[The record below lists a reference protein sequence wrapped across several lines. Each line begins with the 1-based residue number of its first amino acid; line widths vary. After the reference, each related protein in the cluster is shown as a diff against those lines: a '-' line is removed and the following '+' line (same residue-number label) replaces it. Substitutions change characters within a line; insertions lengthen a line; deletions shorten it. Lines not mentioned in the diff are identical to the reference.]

1 MRTLVFTIL
10 LAGIAASALGQI
22 INDPNAD
29 TITIV
34 ASDGVASE
42 TGPDPGLFIIQ
53 RQRQGPTDYAITVF
67 YEISGT
73 ASNGVDYE
81 SIASTV
87 RIEAGSVF
95 AAIPINPIPD
105 NLIEGNE
112 TVRLR
117 ILPSPLLCPAPT
129 APCSYKIGFPAT
141 AIVTISDVSEPPP
154 TNHPPVVRLNSPHNG
169 DQFMAGADI
178 PLRAYAQDV
187 EDGNDLIVEF
197 FAGDHSLG
205 FGTFVP
211 TLCPAPECPYFALVW
226 SNAPAGDYVI
236 TAKATDSKKATAG
249 SDPAFI
255 SVLDGVNI
263 FASDPDA
270 TEVPLTV
277 AAAPD
282 PARFVVRRAETN
294 ESIVVYYHIGG
305 TASNGIDYEKLSG
318 EVSIPAGATTA
329 EIVVMPIDDQLFEET
344 ETVEL
349 MLIAPCPQCLF
360 ANPPCEVPQGT
371 NCYPIGSRNKA
382 VAFIH
387 DNDRPS
393 SNDLPVVTI
402 VAVDP
407 IAVEGA
413 FCPSNWWWTAPTT
426 TGGWT
431 TNNSTIL
438 PPCPGT
444 NTALFEVRRHGPTN
458 ADLTVY
464 YAIGGTAT
472 EGVDYKPLRNSA
484 TVPSVVIPAGRYA
497 ARIQI
502 IPIDDT
508 IPEGIETVVLGLT
521 ATTRPP
527 EYLFGRPRQ
536 AAAIILDND
545 QPRPY
550 CRRLPDGLFHLC
562 APGADG
568 SSYTVLSSNDLVIWT
583 EECSNV
589 VTDGAIHFIDPDA
602 AGLVRRF
609 YKVVPDATPAPPP

>member
-1 MRTLVFTIL
+1 
-10 LAGIAASALGQI
+10 
-22 INDPNAD
+22 
-29 TITIV
+29 
-34 ASDGVASE
+34 
-42 TGPDPGLFIIQ
+42 
-53 RQRQGPTDYAITVF
+53 
-67 YEISGT
+67 
-73 ASNGVDYE
+73 
-81 SIASTV
+81 
-87 RIEAGSVF
+87 
-95 AAIPINPIPD
+95 
-105 NLIEGNE
+105 
-112 TVRLR
+112 
-117 ILPSPLLCPAPT
+117 
-129 APCSYKIGFPAT
+129 
-141 AIVTISDVSEPPP
+141 
-154 TNHPPVVRLNSPHNG
+154 
-169 DQFMAGADI
+169 
-178 PLRAYAQDV
+178 
-187 EDGNDLIVEF
+187 
-197 FAGDHSLG
+197 
-205 FGTFVP
+205 
-211 TLCPAPECPYFALVW
+211 
-226 SNAPAGDYVI
+226 VI
-236 TAKATDSKKATAG
+236 TAKATDSKKATAV

-270 TEVPLTV
+270 TEMPLTV

-282 PARFVVRRAETN
+282 PARFIVRRAETN
-294 ESIVVYYHIGG
+294 ESIVVYYRIGG
-305 TASNGIDYEKLSG
+305 TASNGVDYERLSG

-329 EIVVMPIDDQLFEET
+329 EIVVMPIDDEVFEET

-349 MLIAPCPQCLF
+349 TLIPPCPQCLF

-431 TNNSTIL
+431 TNSSTVL
-438 PPCPGT
+438 PCLPT
-444 NTALFEVRRHGPTN
+444 NTAVFEVRRHGPTN

-464 YAIGGTAT
+464 YTIGGTAT
-472 EGVDYKPLRNSA
+472 EGVDYRPLRSA
-484 TVPSVVIPAGRYA
+484 GTIPSVVIPAGRYA

-508 IPEGIETVVLGLT
+508 IPEGIETVVLSLT
-521 ATTRPP
+521 ATTRPA

-568 SSYTVLSSNDLVIWT
+568 SSYTVLSSSDLVTRT

-589 VTDGAIHFIDPDA
+589 VTDGAIHFNDPDA
-602 AGLVRRF
+602 AGLTRRF
-609 YKVVPDATPAPPP
+609 YKVVPDGTSTPPP